1 MSENLVEVKHLQQYF
16 PAGGMGKNKQYVQ
29 AVDDVSFAIRKG
41 ETRGLVGESGC
52 GKTTTGRTLLRL
64 YEPTGGK
71 IYFDG
76 ILLFVLDNKIA
87 VDMLPYRRRMQ
98 IVFQDPYASLDPRM
112 TIGDIVGEGIDIH
125 HLCANAKERHDKII
139 SLLERVGLN
148 SAHANRYPHEFS
160 GGQRQRVGIARA
172 LAVDPEFIVCDEPV
186 SALDVSIQAQ
196 VVNMFEDLQQE
207 MGLTYL
213 FIAHDLSVV
222 KHISNRIGVMYL
234 GKMVELAD
242 SFELIAHSVH
252 PYTRSLI
259 SAIPVADPVTA
270 RQSHRIVLQGVVPSP
285 LYPGLSGISAPYE
298 GGAVEAVPLGRL
310 LTAMRP
316 YFDFILLDTAA
327 GMGAPFT
334 AASTVADKA
343 LLVLTPDPV
352 ALRDG
357 KIVADRLLAGGRPQ
371 SAVRLVMNRVRRESF
386 GKNAAVADLDECID
400 TDGVQLLAVIPESR
414 VLQLAGA
421 NGTVPP
427 AADPAVVAGQAM
439 AKRLCGQ
446 RVPLTF

>member
-1 MSENLVEVKHLQQYF
+1 MNAQCIMVCSGKGGTGKSTVSVLLGACLARLGRKTLLVELDSGLRSVDII
-16 PAGGMGKNKQYVQ
+16 AGVY
-29 AVDDVSFAIRKG
+29 
-41 ETRGLVGESGC
+41 
-52 GKTTTGRTLLRL
+52 GRTV
-64 YEPTGGK
+64 YDIE
-71 IYFDG
+71 D
-76 ILLFVLDNKIA
+76 VLCG
-87 VDMLPYRRRMQ
+87 RC
-98 IVFQDPYASLDPRM
+98 
-112 TIGDIVGEGIDIH
+112 EG
-125 HLCANAKERHDKII
+125 AK
-139 SLLERVGLN
+139 
-148 SAHANRYPHEFS
+148 A
-160 GGQRQRVGIARA
+160 
-172 LAVDPEFIVCDEPV
+172 
-186 SALDVSIQAQ
+186 
-196 VVNMFEDLQQE
+196 
-207 MGLTYL
+207 
-213 FIAHDLSVV
+213 
-222 KHISNRIGVMYL
+222 
-234 GKMVELAD
+234 
-242 SFELIAHSVH
+242 
-252 PYTRSLI
+252 
-259 SAIPVADPVTA
+259 
-270 RQSHRIVLQGVVPSP
+270 VVPSP
-285 LYPGLSGISAPYE
+285 LYPGLSVISAPYE

-316 YFDFILLDTAA
+316 YFDFILLDT
-327 GMGAPFT
+327 GMGAPFP

-400 TDGVQLLAVIPESR
+400 TVGVQLLAVIPESR